1 MTTIMRLHTYLNAN
15 ARVRA
20 RDVVHLGII
29 TLYQSTVTDPRDNVI
44 LVHEDDAGRL
54 AGPLRQARA
63 SVQERGGRAHVRLIE
78 EMFPHLST
86 ALTSLGFREV
96 EREPLLIC
104 TPEMLRPA
112 SNAPELT
119 VATLTRESPLRDIQ
133 QELDINERGFDPGF
147 SGSATAE
154 QAERFRSTL
163 DSARAFTAHLNG
175 KAVAAGMFHTPL
187 DGVTQLSGIATLAAF
202 RRRGIAAALTT
213 FMTQTAFDAGVDLVY
228 LAAAN
233 ETAQRVYE
241 RIGYRQAG
249 MLIRYDDTLTNVPP
263 SND

>member
-1 MTTIMRLHTYLNAN
+1 
-15 ARVRA
+15 
-20 RDVVHLGII
+20 
-29 TLYQSTVTDPRDNVI
+29 
-44 LVHEDDAGRL
+44 
-54 AGPLRQARA
+54 
-63 SVQERGGRAHVRLIE
+63 
-78 EMFPHLST
+78 MFPQLSP

-112 SNAPELT
+112 RNAPDLT

-163 DSARAFTAHLNG
+163 DSTRAFTAYLNG
-175 KAVAAGMFHTPL
+175 EAVAAGMFHTPL
-187 DGVTQLSGIATLAAF
+187 GGVTQLSGIATLAAF
-202 RRRGIAAALTT
+202 RERGIATALTT
-213 FMTQTAFDAGVDLVY
+213 FITQSAFDAGVDLVY
-228 LAAAN
+228 LAAATG
-233 ETAQRVYE
+233 TAQRVYE

-249 MLIRYDDTLTNVPP
+249 TLIRYDDTLTNVPP